1 LDSFDNNQFLPELR
15 YEYNNG
21 RKKALIQMS
30 EIISRTTKTLES
42 VFDHDWIHILVENPL
57 FFNILVNFKIKQKDI
72 AVRFITTITPE
83 NISDCTKLMKFVELR
98 HTDAIIGYLGIS
110 DRKQFINYIRPI
122 SRQENNNN
130 NNNNNEERSINNN
143 LQLLN
148 FIHIT
153 NTDFIQMQYIFF
165 EKLWELSIPANERIA
180 EIKRIM
186 FDNSLLNTNIR
197 DLHTIKEV
205 IPKVIR
211 SAVEEILLFFPSTNS
226 FWLIEDNI
234 EIIELL
240 AEAINKYIKVKII
253 IHIDNSEDSNATTK
267 IDQTIKEVNKV
278 LGTYV
283 NYTTKKI
290 DTRTIILIADQ
301 AISLSISIKGHD
313 KNTFKD
319 AIEMASFSNNELNV
333 STLLSFFDSLWIRS
347 EIEKQNIIKQTYFK
361 IFKEPQL
368 RDESY
373 RRKWFFE
380 RTKNE

>member
-1 LDSFDNNQFLPELR
+1 MDSFVDDNNQFLPELR

-21 RKKALIQMS
+21 RKKALNQMS

-42 VFDHDWIHILVENPL
+42 VFDRDWIHILVENPL
-57 FFNILVNFKIKQKDI
+57 FFNILSDFKIKQKDI

-110 DRKQFINYIRPI
+110 DRKQFFNYIRPI

-130 NNNNNEERSINNN
+130 NNEEISNNN

-153 NTDFIQMQYIFF
+153 NKDFIQMQYIFF
-165 EKLWELSIPANERIA
+165 EKLWESSIPANEKIA
-180 EIKRIM
+180 EIKRLM
-186 FDNSLLNTNIR
+186 YDNSSLLNTNIR

-205 IPKVIR
+205 ISKVIQ
-211 SAVEEILLFFPSTNS
+211 SAVDEILLFFPSTNS
-226 FWLIEDNI
+226 FWLIEESN
-234 EIIELL
+234 EIIGLL
-240 AEAINKYIKVKII
+240 SEAIDRYIKVKII
-253 IHIDNSEDSNATTK
+253 IHIDSSEDSNATTK
-267 IDQTIKEVNKV
+267 IDQKIKEVNKV

-290 DTRTIILIADQ
+290 DTKTIILIADQ
-301 AISLSISIKGHD
+301 AISLSISIKDND

-333 STLLSFFDSLWIRS
+333 TTLLSFFDSLWIRS
-347 EIEKQNIIKQTYFK
+347 EIDKQNIIKQTYFK

>member
-1 LDSFDNNQFLPELR
+1 MDSFVDDNNQFLPELR
-15 YEYNNG
+15 YEYNND
-21 RKKALIQMS
+21 RKKVLNQMS

-57 FFNILVNFKIKQKDI
+57 FFNILSDFKIKQKDI
-72 AVRFITTITPE
+72 TVRFITTITPE

-110 DRKQFINYIRPI
+110 DRKQFFNYIRPI

-130 NNNNNEERSINNN
+130 NEERSNNN

-153 NTDFIQMQYIFF
+153 NKDFIQMQYIFF
-165 EKLWELSIPANERIA
+165 EKLWESSIPANERIA

-186 FDNSLLNTNIR
+186 FDNSSLLNTNIR

-226 FWLIEDNI
+226 FWLIEDNN

-290 DTRTIILIADQ
+290 DTKTIILIADQ
-301 AISLSISIKGHD
+301 AISLSISIKDHD

-347 EIEKQNIIKQTYFK
+347 EIDKQNIIKQTYFK

>member
-1 LDSFDNNQFLPELR
+1 MDSFDNNQFLPELR
-15 YEYNNG
+15 YEYNDG
-21 RKKALIQMS
+21 RKKALNQMS
-30 EIISRTTKTLES
+30 EIISKTTKTLES

-57 FFNILVNFKIKQKDI
+57 FFNILVDFKIKQKDI

-110 DRKQFINYIRPI
+110 DRKQFFNYIRPI

-130 NNNNNEERSINNN
+130 EERSNNN

-153 NTDFIQMQYIFF
+153 NKDFIQMQYIFF
-165 EKLWELSIPANERIA
+165 EKLWESSIPANERIA

-205 IPKVIR
+205 IPKVIQ

-226 FWLIEDNI
+226 FWLIEDNN

-267 IDQTIKEVNKV
+267 IDQTIKEV
-278 LGTYV
+278 
-283 NYTTKKI
+283 
-290 DTRTIILIADQ
+290 Q
-301 AISLSISIKGHD
+301 
-313 KNTFKD
+313 
-319 AIEMASFSNNELNV
+319 
-333 STLLSFFDSLWIRS
+333 
-347 EIEKQNIIKQTYFK
+347 QNIGNIC
-361 IFKEPQL
+361 
-368 RDESY
+368 
-373 RRKWFFE
+373 
-380 RTKNE
+380 

>member
-1 LDSFDNNQFLPELR
+1 LDSFVDDNNQFLPELR
-15 YEYNNG
+15 YEYNND
-21 RKKALIQMS
+21 RKKVLNQMS

-57 FFNILVNFKIKQKDI
+57 FFNILVDFKIKQKDI
-72 AVRFITTITPE
+72 TVRFITTITPE

-110 DRKQFINYIRPI
+110 DRKQFFNYIRPI

-130 NNNNNEERSINNN
+130 NEERSNNN

-153 NTDFIQMQYIFF
+153 NKDFIQMQYIFF
-165 EKLWELSIPANERIA
+165 EKLWESSIPANERIA

-226 FWLIEDNI
+226 FWLIEDNN

-290 DTRTIILIADQ
+290 DTKTIILIADQ
-301 AISLSISIKGHD
+301 AISLSISIKDHD

-347 EIEKQNIIKQTYFK
+347 EIDKQNIIKQTYFK

-380 RTKNE
+380 HTKK

>member
-1 LDSFDNNQFLPELR
+1 MDSFVDDNNQFLPELR

-21 RKKALIQMS
+21 RKKALNQMS

-57 FFNILVNFKIKQKDI
+57 FFNILSDFKIKQKDI
-72 AVRFITTITPE
+72 TVRFITTITPE

-110 DRKQFINYIRPI
+110 DRKQFFNYIRPI
-122 SRQENNNN
+122 FRQENNNN
-130 NNNNNEERSINNN
+130 EEISNNN

-153 NTDFIQMQYIFF
+153 NKDFIQMQYIFF
-165 EKLWELSIPANERIA
+165 EKLWESSIPANERIA

-226 FWLIEDNI
+226 FWLIEESN
-234 EIIELL
+234 EIIGLL
-240 AEAINKYIKVKII
+240 SEAIDKYIKVIII
-253 IHIDNSEDSNATTK
+253 IHIDSEDSDANKT
-267 IDQTIKEVNKV
+267 IDQKIKEANKV

-290 DTRTIILIADQ
+290 DAKTIMLIADQ
-301 AISLSISIKGHD
+301 AISLSISIKDHD

-347 EIEKQNIIKQTYFK
+347 EINKQNIIRQTYFK

-380 RTKNE
+380 HTKK

>member
-1 LDSFDNNQFLPELR
+1 MDSFDNNQFLPELR
-15 YEYNNG
+15 YEYNDG
-21 RKKALIQMS
+21 RKKVLNQMS
-30 EIISRTTKTLES
+30 EIISKTTKTLES
-42 VFDHDWIHILVENPL
+42 VFDRDWIHILVENPL
-57 FFNILVNFKIKQKDI
+57 FFNILSDFKIKQKDI

-110 DRKQFINYIRPI
+110 DRKQFFNYIRPI
-122 SRQENNNN
+122 FRQE
-130 NNNNNEERSINNN
+130 NNNNNEERSNNN

-165 EKLWELSIPANERIA
+165 EKLWESSIPANERIA

-226 FWLIEDNI
+226 FWLIEDNN

-290 DTRTIILIADQ
+290 DTKTIILIADQ
-301 AISLSISIKGHD
+301 AISLSISIKDHD

-347 EIEKQNIIKQTYFK
+347 EIDKQNIIKQTYFK

>member
-1 LDSFDNNQFLPELR
+1 MDSFDNNQFLPELR
-15 YEYNNG
+15 YEYNND
-21 RKKALIQMS
+21 RKKVLNQMS

-57 FFNILVNFKIKQKDI
+57 FFNILSDFKIKQKDI

-83 NISDCTKLMKFVELR
+83 NISNCTKLMKFVELR

-110 DRKQFINYIRPI
+110 DRKQFFNYIRPI

-130 NNNNNEERSINNN
+130 NEERSNNN

-165 EKLWELSIPANERIA
+165 EKLWESSIPANERIA

-197 DLHTIKEV
+197 DMHTIKEV

-226 FWLIEDNI
+226 FWLIEDNN

-267 IDQTIKEVNKV
+267 IDQTIKEVNKYWEHM
-278 LGTYV
+278 L
-283 NYTTKKI
+283 
-290 DTRTIILIADQ
+290 II
-301 AISLSISIKGHD
+301 
-313 KNTFKD
+313 
-319 AIEMASFSNNELNV
+319 
-333 STLLSFFDSLWIRS
+333 
-347 EIEKQNIIKQTYFK
+347 
-361 IFKEPQL
+361 
-368 RDESY
+368 
-373 RRKWFFE
+373 
-380 RTKNE
+380 

>member
-1 LDSFDNNQFLPELR
+1 MDTFDNNQFLPELR
-15 YEYNNG
+15 CNYNDG
-21 RKKALIQMS
+21 KKALNQMS
-30 EIISRTTKTLES
+30 EIISNTTKTLES
-42 VFDHDWIHILVENPL
+42 VFGDDWIHILVENPL
-57 FFNILVNFKIKQKDI
+57 FFNILVDFKIKQKDI

-98 HTDAIIGYLGIS
+98 HTDASIGYLGIS
-110 DRKQFINYIRPI
+110 DRNQFINYIGPI
-122 SRQENNNN
+122 SRQENYKKETN
-130 NNNNNEERSINNN
+130 NNN

-153 NTDFIQMQYIFF
+153 NKDFIQMQYIFF
-165 EKLWELSIPANERIA
+165 EKLWESSIPATERIA

-226 FWLIEDNI
+226 FWLIEDNN

-253 IHIDNSEDSNATTK
+253 IHIDNSSEDSNSTTK
-267 IDQTIKEVNKV
+267 IDQTIKECNKV

-290 DTRTIILIADQ
+290 DTKTIILIADQ
-301 AISLSISIKGHD
+301 AISLSISIKEDHD

-319 AIEMASFSNNELNV
+319 ALEMASFSNNELNV

-347 EIEKQNIIKQTYFK
+347 EIDKQNIIKQTYFK
-361 IFKEPQL
+361 IFKETQL
-368 RDESY
+368 RDENY

-380 RTKNE
+380 RTKDE

>member
-1 LDSFDNNQFLPELR
+1 LDSFVDDNNQFLPELR
-15 YEYNNG
+15 YEYNND
-21 RKKALIQMS
+21 RKKVLNQMS

-57 FFNILVNFKIKQKDI
+57 FFNILSDFKIKQKDI
-72 AVRFITTITPE
+72 TVRFITTITPE

-98 HTDAIIGYLGIS
+98 HTDALIGYLGIS
-110 DRKQFINYIRPI
+110 DRKQFFNYIRPI

-130 NNNNNEERSINNN
+130 NEERSNNN

-153 NTDFIQMQYIFF
+153 NKDFIQMQYIFF
-165 EKLWELSIPANERIA
+165 EKLWESSIPANERIA

-186 FDNSLLNTNIR
+186 FDNSSLLNTNIR

-226 FWLIEDNI
+226 FWLIEDNN

-290 DTRTIILIADQ
+290 DTKTIILIADQ
-301 AISLSISIKGHD
+301 AISLSISIKDHD

-347 EIEKQNIIKQTYFK
+347 EIDKQNIIKQTYFK

>member
-1 LDSFDNNQFLPELR
+1 MDSFENNQFLPELR
-15 YEYNNG
+15 YEYTNG
-21 RKKALIQMS
+21 RKALNQMS

-42 VFDHDWIHILVENPL
+42 VFDHDWIHILVENP
-57 FFNILVNFKIKQKDI
+57 FFFDILTNFKIKQKGI
-72 AVRFITTITPE
+72 TVRFITTITPE
-83 NISDCTKLMKFVELR
+83 NITNCTKLMKFVELR

-110 DRKQFINYIRPI
+110 DRKQFINYIRPF

-130 NNNNNEERSINNN
+130 NNKEESNNNN

-153 NTDFIQMQYIFF
+153 NKDFIQMQYIFF
-165 EKLWELSIPANERIA
+165 EKLWESSIPANEKIA

-186 FDNSLLNTNIR
+186 YDNSSLLNTNIR
-197 DLHTIKEV
+197 DVYIIKKT
-205 IPKVIR
+205 IPKVIQ
-211 SAVEEILLFFPSTNS
+211 SAVEEILLFFPTINS
-226 FWLIEDNI
+226 FWLIEESN
-234 EIIELL
+234 EIIGLL
-240 AEAINKYIKVKII
+240 SEAIDRYIKVKII
-253 IHIDNSEDSNATTK
+253 IHIDDGQDSYANKT
-267 IDQTIKEVNKV
+267 IDQKIKKANKV

-290 DTRTIILIADQ
+290 DAKTVILIADQ
-301 AISLSISIKGHD
+301 AISLSISIKDHD
-313 KNTFKD
+313 GKNTFND
-319 AIEMASFSNNELNV
+319 AIEMASFSNNELNI
-333 STLLSFFDSLWIRS
+333 STLLSFFESLWIRL

-380 RTKNE
+380 RTKNN

>member
-1 LDSFDNNQFLPELR
+1 LDSVDNNQFLPELR

-21 RKKALIQMS
+21 RKALNQMS

-42 VFDHDWIHILVENPL
+42 VFDHDWIHILVKNPL
-57 FFNILVNFKIKQKDI
+57 FFNILVDFKIKQKDI

-110 DRKQFINYIRPI
+110 DRKQFFNYMRPI
-122 SRQENNNN
+122 PRQENNN
-130 NNNNNEERSINNN
+130 EESNNN

-153 NTDFIQMQYIFF
+153 NKDFIQMQYIFF
-165 EKLWELSIPANERIA
+165 EKLWESSIPANERIA

-226 FWLIEDNI
+226 FWLIEDNN

-290 DTRTIILIADQ
+290 DTKTIILIADQ
-301 AISLSISIKGHD
+301 AISLSISIKDHD

-319 AIEMASFSNNELNV
+319 AIEMASFSNNELTV

-347 EIEKQNIIKQTYFK
+347 EIDKQNIIKQTYFK

-380 RTKNE
+380 RTKDG

>member
-1 LDSFDNNQFLPELR
+1 MDTFDNNQFLPELR
-15 YEYNNG
+15 CNYNDG
-21 RKKALIQMS
+21 KKALNQMS
-30 EIISRTTKTLES
+30 DIISNTTKTLES

-57 FFNILVNFKIKQKDI
+57 FFNILVDFKIKQKDI
-72 AVRFITTITPE
+72 TVRFITTITPE
-83 NISDCTKLMKFVELR
+83 NIVDCTKLMKFVELR

-122 SRQENNNN
+122 SRQENNKEKSN
-130 NNNNNEERSINNN
+130 NNN

-153 NTDFIQMQYIFF
+153 NKDFIQMQYIFF
-165 EKLWELSIPANERIA
+165 EKLWESSIPATERIA

-197 DLHTIKEV
+197 DFNTIKEV

-226 FWLIEDNI
+226 FWLIEDNNK
-234 EIIELL
+234 IIELL
-240 AEAINKYIKVKII
+240 AETINKYIKVKVI
-253 IHIDNSEDSNATTK
+253 IHIDNSSEDSNTTTK
-267 IDQTIKEVNKV
+267 IDQKIKECNKV

-290 DTRTIILIADQ
+290 DTKTLILIADQ
-301 AISLSISIKGHD
+301 AISLSISIKENHD
-313 KNTFKD
+313 KNTFQD
-319 AIEMASFSNNELNV
+319 ALEMASFSNNELNV

-347 EIEKQNIIKQTYFK
+347 EIDKQNIIKQTYFK

-368 RDESY
+368 RDENY

-380 RTKNE
+380 RTRDE

>member
-21 RKKALIQMS
+21 GKKALTQMS

-42 VFDHDWIHILVENPL
+42 VFDHDWIHILVENP
-57 FFNILVNFKIKQKDI
+57 FFFDILANFKIKQKGI
-72 AVRFITTITPE
+72 TVRFITTITPE

-122 SRQENNNN
+122 SRQEKN
-130 NNNNNEERSINNN
+130 NNNNNEEISNNNN

-153 NTDFIQMQYIFF
+153 NKDFIQMQYIFF
-165 EKLWELSIPANERIA
+165 EKLWESSIPANEKIA

-186 FDNSLLNTNIR
+186 YDNSNLLNTNIR
-197 DLHTIKEV
+197 DVYIIKKT
-205 IPKVIR
+205 IPKVIQ
-211 SAVEEILLFFPSTNS
+211 SAVEEILLFFPTINS
-226 FWLIEDNI
+226 FWLIEESN
-234 EIIELL
+234 EIIGLL
-240 AEAINKYIKVKII
+240 SEAIDKYIKVKII
-253 IHIDNSEDSNATTK
+253 IHIDNSEDSDSNKT
-267 IDQTIKEVNKV
+267 IDQKIKKANKV

-290 DTRTIILIADQ
+290 DTRTIMLIADQ
-301 AISLSISIKGHD
+301 AISLSISIKEDHD

-333 STLLSFFDSLWIRS
+333 STSLSFFESLWIRL
-347 EIEKQNIIKQTYFK
+347 EMEKQNIIKQTYFK
-361 IFKEPQL
+361 IFKESQL

-380 RTKNE
+380 RTKNK

>member
-1 LDSFDNNQFLPELR
+1 LDSFVDDNNQFLPELR
-15 YEYNNG
+15 YEYNND
-21 RKKALIQMS
+21 RKKVLNQMS

-57 FFNILVNFKIKQKDI
+57 FFNILSDFKIKQKDI
-72 AVRFITTITPE
+72 TVRFITTITPE

-110 DRKQFINYIRPI
+110 DRKQFFNYMRPI
-122 SRQENNNN
+122 PRQENNN
-130 NNNNNEERSINNN
+130 EESNNN

-153 NTDFIQMQYIFF
+153 NKDFIQMQYIFF
-165 EKLWELSIPANERIA
+165 EKLWESSIPANEKIA
-180 EIKRIM
+180 EIKRVM
-186 FDNSLLNTNIR
+186 FDNSSLLNTNIR

-205 IPKVIR
+205 ISKVIQ

-226 FWLIEDNI
+226 FWLIEDNN

-290 DTRTIILIADQ
+290 DTKTIILIADQ
-301 AISLSISIKGHD
+301 AISLSISIKDHD

-347 EIEKQNIIKQTYFK
+347 EIDKQNIIKQTYFK

>member
-1 LDSFDNNQFLPELR
+1 LEDTFFDNNQFLPDLR
-15 YEYNNG
+15 CNYNDS
-21 RKKALIQMS
+21 RKALNQMS
-30 EIISRTTKTLES
+30 EIISNTTKTLES

-57 FFNILVNFKIKQKDI
+57 FFNILVDFKIKQKDI
-72 AVRFITTITPE
+72 AVRFITTITHE

-98 HTDAIIGYLGIS
+98 HTDAIIGFVGIS
-110 DRKQFINYIRPI
+110 DRKQFFNYIRPI

-130 NNNNNEERSINNN
+130 EERSNNN
-143 LQLLN
+143 LELLN

-153 NTDFIQMQYIFF
+153 NKEFIQMQYIFF
-165 EKLWELSIPANERIA
+165 EKLWESSISANERIA

-197 DLHTIKEV
+197 DLLKIKEV

-226 FWLIEDNI
+226 FWLIEDNNK
-234 EIIELL
+234 IIELL

-253 IHIDNSEDSNATTK
+253 IHRDNSSEDSNATTK
-267 IDQTIKEVNKV
+267 IDQTIKECNKV

-290 DTRTIILIADQ
+290 DTKTIILIADQ
-301 AISLSISIKGHD
+301 AISLLISIKEDHD
-313 KNTFKD
+313 KKTFKD
-319 AIEMASFSNNELNV
+319 ALEMASFSNNELNV

-347 EIEKQNIIKQTYFK
+347 EIDKQNIIKQTYFK

-368 RDESY
+368 RDENY

-380 RTKNE
+380 RTKDE